1 VSTLKRVAV
10 RDALYTIASRAP
22 TANDDNRTGA
32 ILIGSRWI
40 HGTDEYR
47 CDMDL
52 FEHAVWTLVGSGGG
66 GGAPSRAQVIA
77 VLYVE
82 HASAPTITDDDVA
95 GYIVGTRWLTP
106 TNEYVCIDDATG
118 AAVWKTT
125 TSTSSVTASDVS
137 AAAHAELTGT
147 TVQSQLTSIGD
158 IIATLVLTVSITV
171 NGTMNYRDMNSI
183 YGPEIDDASY
193 TLTKEALS

>member
-1 VSTLKRVAV
+1 MNTLKRVAV
-10 RDALYTIASRAP
+10 RDALYTIANRAP
-22 TANDDNRTGA
+22 TANDDNRNGT

-40 HGTDEYR
+40 YGVLEYR

-66 GGAPSRAQVIA
+66 GAPTRAQVIA

-82 HASAPTITDDDVA
+82 NASPPTVTDDGVA

-118 AAVWKTT
+118 AAVWKSTT
-125 TSTSSVTASDVS
+125 ATPTVTASDVS

-147 TVQSQLTSIGD
+147 TVQSQLTGIGD
-158 IIATLVLTVSITV
+158 LLATLVLMAMVTV
-171 NGTMNYRDMNSI
+171 NGTMNTHDVNSV
-183 YGPEIDDASY
+183 YGPDIDDASY
-193 TLTKEALS
+193 TLTKEVLS